1 MAGDKE
7 IDRIFKESIEIDKA
21 EDEMY
26 GDSTPYP
33 MPKEFVNKAKRLEKI
48 IAAKKKPG
56 GNMSYK
62 LTPPL
67 PELVDVNVRIFTIG
81 YGGMKYFEE
90 LIMYNYFNIQLI
102 SAY

>member
-1 MAGDKE
+1 MCIGDGSDWINPTEKL
-7 IDRIFKESIEIDKA
+7 IEV
-21 EDEMY
+21 EH
-26 GDSTPYP
+26 
-33 MPKEFVNKAKRLEKI
+33 
-48 IAAKKKPG
+48 KKKPW

-62 LTPPL
+62 LIPL
-67 PELVDVNVRIFTIG
+67 QPKLVDGNVRIFTIG